1 MSLRSRL
8 AILFGLVGLV
18 ASGLVGAFSF
28 RSTAGQLDQST
39 DRFLGA
45 RASETALAVANAT
58 DTNRPNNSGAS
69 RRPQRPGRFSD
80 GLPVA
85 DDDAIIQYTRP
96 GGLVLTSSLALP
108 STLASQAAANDRP
121 NRGDASS
128 DPRFEDIEVDG
139 ENYRM
144 ASVGLADGGVIQ
156 VARATGE
163 TDQLSATLLWRFLM
177 ISAGVG
183 FIAAA
188 VGWFIASR
196 TTAPLRR
203 LATVASDVAT
213 TRDFTIDVGDDD
225 ERTEEIGRLAVS
237 FRSMLDTLEASRQQ
251 QHRLIQDAG
260 HELRTPLTSMRAN
273 VALLERAVDLPV
285 AERTE
290 VLAAIGSELIE
301 LTSLFD
307 EMIELATDQRDAEI
321 ASAPID
327 LDHVVCNVVATWG
340 RRSDRPITVDSSSAV
355 VLGDLAMLERALT
368 NLVNNADKFSPSGT
382 TIEIVAGGGSI
393 SVRDSG
399 PGIPI
404 EERSRVFDRFYRTEA
419 TRSMPGSGLG
429 LSIVAQVVQR
439 HGGEVWARDSPSGG
453 ADIGFCLPVT

>member
-225 ERTEEIGRLAVS
+225 E
-237 FRSMLDTLEASRQQ
+237 LEASRQQ